1 METCEHVMAGFTK
14 EGFMLKLH
22 VTFTFPLCWKKLV
35 FHVIFFFGERFFLED
50 LFNILAISTLRP
62 DRLIFARHF
71 FFFFTLSDFLGFP
84 RVLRVNNTRSSS
96 SRQSV
101 SEKGGIPHSNFYPFS
116 HSRRSPH

>member
-62 DRLIFARHF
+62 DRLSFARHF
-71 FFFFTLSDFLGFP
+71 FFFFYLIGLLRLSESAQ
-84 RVLRVNNTRSSS
+84 N
-96 SRQSV
+96 Q
-101 SEKGGIPHSNFYPFS
+101 
-116 HSRRSPH
+116 